1 MVSDEPTR
9 KMVKELRDAGF
20 VPIRKRGS
28 HTRWEHPSGIGVSV
42 PDGHRKIS
50 PGVVNSIRKA
60 IEETRSTWTGIE

>member
-1 MVSDEPTR
+1 MVSEEPTR

-28 HTRWEHPSGIGVSV
+28 HTWWEHSSGIGVPV
-42 PDGHRKIS
+42 PDGHRTIS
-50 PGVVNSIRKA
+50 PGVVRSVRKA